1 MTDVAGRPGEGR
13 PGEDRLGAGRW
24 IEAAQPP
31 STTVTSVHQLTTSD
45 GATVSGVLRTVPG
58 ARTVVCI
65 MHPRQDVT
73 HHVLVPELL
82 MRGFAVWT
90 QGTRSVGNDLSL
102 VHEQALLDAAAG
114 QVFLRDR
121 DFAAV
126 VTLGHS
132 GGGTLFAFYG
142 QQAARPAAERIA
154 RTPAGRPA
162 GLAETDMPVPDA
174 SVFMAPHPGPGALL
188 LRLIDPS
195 VTDERDPLSAD
206 PSLDPYHPA
215 NGFVPAPG
223 SSRYDP
229 GFVERYRQAQH
240 DRIARIDA
248 EARRRAAE
256 ASAARQAFRL
266 SEDPADRRTALAPR
280 VITVYR
286 TDADLRS
293 VDLALDPNDR
303 PYGSLFGRRPD
314 LTNYGLVGFGRFSTP
329 DAWLFDVVRLQHQRG
344 LPAVCAGGDGP
355 GAAGRADRRPG
366 VVPGGHGGDVGRVP
380 RPGRGHRLLRHGR
393 LHQRPGARDAL
404 RRPDRQGRTGREQP
418 GRRRDRGLARGAL
431 PGGLGHALSSRGATR
446 TPAGACR
453 S

>member
-1 MTDVAGRPGEGR
+1 M
-13 PGEDRLGAGRW
+13 
-24 IEAAQPP
+24 
-31 STTVTSVHQLTTSD
+31 HQLTTSD

-90 QGTRSVGNDLSL
+90 QGTRSVNNDLSL

-114 QVFLRDR
+114 QAFLRGR

-142 QQAARPAAERIA
+142 QQAARPAGERIA

-162 GLAETDMPVPDA
+162 GLAGTDMPVPDGA
-174 SVFMAPHPGPGALL
+174 VFMAPHPGPGALL

-206 PSLDPYHPA
+206 PGLDPYHPA

-223 SSRYDP
+223 HSHYDP

-248 EARRRAAE
+248 EARRRAAD
-256 ASAARQAFRL
+256 AAAARQAFRL

-293 VDLALDPNDR
+293 VDLSLDPNDR

-329 DAWLFDVVRLQHQRG
+329 DAWLSTWSARSTNADFLR
-344 LPAVCAGGDGP
+344 CAPGVTGP
-355 GAAGRADRRPG
+355 GAAGRADRRSG
-366 VVPGGHGGDVGRVP
+366 VVPGGHGGDVAAC
-380 RPGRGHRLLRHGR
+380 
-393 LHQRPGARDAL
+393 ARDAAADFTAAPGCPERTSAGRS
-404 RRPDRQGRTGREQP
+404 RRAGPPGAAWPPPRSGPGSRNATRWARSRAELAGRYP
-418 GRRRDRGLARGAL
+418 ALARADPL
-431 PGGLGHALSSRGATR
+431 MS
-446 TPAGACR
+446 
-453 S
+453 